1 VQEALEETIT
11 YGKRALPIGVAVAGL
26 GGLIG
31 IMSATGESNNLTVL
45 KGGLIGATAG
55 FMVGTALGTVGLAIF
70 DFKIPRLTLAMPML
84 AGGSVMLYSLSKSPD
99 NPPGQLM
106 KSTAMGV
113 TAGLMLGLPIDYI
126 RG

>member
-1 VQEALEETIT
+1 MKEALEETML
-11 YGKRALPIGVAVAGL
+11 YGRRALPIGVAVAGL
-26 GGLIG
+26 GGLVG
-31 IMSATGESNNLTVL
+31 IMSATGDENNLTVA

-55 FMVGTALGTVGLAIF
+55 FLVGTALGTIGLAIF
-70 DFKIPRLTLAMPML
+70 DFKIPRLTLAAPML
-84 AGGSVMLYSLSKSPD
+84 AGGGVMLYSLSKSPD
-99 NPPGQLM
+99 NPPVQLM

>member
-1 VQEALEETIT
+1 
-11 YGKRALPIGVAVAGL
+11 IGVAVAGL
-26 GGLIG
+26 GGLVG
-31 IMSATGESNNLTVL
+31 IMSATGDENNLTVA

-55 FMVGTALGTVGLAIF
+55 FLVGTALGTIGLAIF
-70 DFKIPRLTLAMPML
+70 DFKIPRLTLAAPML
-84 AGGSVMLYSLSKSPD
+84 AGGGVMLYSLSKSPD
-99 NPPGQLM
+99 NPPVQLM